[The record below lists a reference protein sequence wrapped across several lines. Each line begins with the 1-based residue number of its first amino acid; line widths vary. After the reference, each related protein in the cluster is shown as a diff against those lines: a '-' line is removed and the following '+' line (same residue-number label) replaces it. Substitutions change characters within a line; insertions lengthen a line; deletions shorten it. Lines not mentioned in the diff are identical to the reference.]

1 MLFVN
6 ETGTF
11 HVIPSDMRYKMYAI
25 NSHEKNS
32 HEKNSHTVKTV
43 HILIIILEMLQQKN
57 ETNTAK
63 IERIATQFG

>member
-1 MLFVN
+1 
-6 ETGTF
+6 
-11 HVIPSDMRYKMYAI
+11 MYAI